1 MSIYNTGVI
10 AVTNGSPNVVGTGTG
25 WAIGLVAGGILSVDG
40 LAIPILSVGD
50 DTHLALAYN
59 YPGTSGS
66 GKAYAIA
73 METSLAA
80 DTVELTTKLASVL
93 ARLIQAGALTVD
105 PGILY
110 TFDTGT
116 TDSDKG
122 PGKIW
127 FNNANLGS
135 ATVMYLSKT
144 SAKGSNVSA
153 FVASLA
159 DSTSTTKGRG
169 IVTQTLAG
177 LQSAF
182 KLGPVT
188 NATNYVKVAIS
199 APSGETA
206 FAAGA
211 PISFQFAPTGD
222 ATTLDLLS
230 MGVDDETDIA
240 SAATLNLTS
249 GTPKTRRRVTGTTT
263 ITAITAGANKLYIL
277 RFAGALTLTHN
288 GISLILPGAANIV
301 TAAGDVAINVTDA
314 SGNSRCIHYQ
324 RASGMPLQYAEST
337 WTPSVA
343 FGGGSSGVTYS
354 VRSAGYIVT
363 GNLVHVWGRI
373 LLTSKGSSTGSMT
386 ITGLPFAIG
395 NTLGTRGAGSVGFF
409 SNGSSLP
416 AGLNL
421 GFNGGG
427 SVMNVRGFNTG
438 GSADVTNANVANNTE
453 IQFSATYSRV

>member
-10 AVTNGSPNVVGTGTG
+10 AVTNGSPTVVGTGTG
-25 WAIGLVAGGILSVDG
+25 WAIGLVEGGILSVDG
-40 LAIPILSVGD
+40 LAIPILSIGD
-50 DTHLALAYN
+50 DTHLTLAYN
-59 YPGTSGS
+59 YPGTGGS

-110 TFDTGT
+110 AFDTGT

-127 FNNANLGS
+127 FNDPNLGS

-144 SAKGSNVSA
+144 SAKGSNVSS

-169 IVTQTLAG
+169 IITQTLAG

-182 KLGPVT
+182 KLGAVT
-188 NATNYVKVAIS
+188 NATNYVKVAIGS
-199 APSGETA
+199 PSGETA

-230 MGVDDETDIA
+230 MGLDDETDIA

-249 GTPKTRRRVTGTTT
+249 GTPKTRRRVTGTTN
-263 ITAITAGANKLYIL
+263 ITAITAGANKLYPT
-277 RFAGALTLTHN
+277 F
-288 GISLILPGAANIV
+288 
-301 TAAGDVAINVTDA
+301 
-314 SGNSRCIHYQ
+314 
-324 RASGMPLQYAEST
+324 
-337 WTPSVA
+337 
-343 FGGGSSGVTYS
+343 
-354 VRSAGYIVT
+354 
-363 GNLVHVWGRI
+363 
-373 LLTSKGSSTGSMT
+373 SK
-386 ITGLPFAIG
+386 
-395 NTLGTRGAGSVGFF
+395 
-409 SNGSSLP
+409 
-416 AGLNL
+416 
-421 GFNGGG
+421 
-427 SVMNVRGFNTG
+427 
-438 GSADVTNANVANNTE
+438 
-453 IQFSATYSRV
+453 